1 MKKRLSLLALLAV
14 AVCSTGCARVKPWER
29 DILAKEV
36 MTFDA
41 EAKENVLDHGY
52 YNAREGSA
60 GGFESGGGGCGC
72 N

>member
-1 MKKRLSLLALLAV
+1 MKAILVFFLFSFILS
-14 AVCSTGCARVKPWER
+14 GCAVVSPWER
-29 DILAKEV
+29 EILAGRTMNFAFE
-36 MTFDA
+36 M
-41 EAKENVLDHGY
+41 EESILDHTF

>member
-1 MKKRLSLLALLAV
+1 MKQLVIVLIFLALV
-14 AVCSTGCARVKPWER
+14 ASSVGCVRVKPWER
-29 DILAKEV
+29 DILAKDV

-41 EAKENVLDHGY
+41 EAEENALDHGY
-52 YNAREGSA
+52 YNAREGAA